1 MPKHIANAQWSGNLA
16 RGEGYFRLNAVD
28 KDIRFT
34 ASSRFEDGAGS
45 SPEELIGAAHA
56 GCFSMAFS
64 HSLAQAGFEPVN
76 IRTKATVTLE
86 KTDAGFTITDIL
98 LTTRGDVKDISEE
111 KFMEIANQAKENCP
125 VSRALK
131 AVNIRLDAEL
141 EKKD

>member
-1 MPKHIANAQWSGNLA
+1 MPKHIGNAQWSGNLA
-16 RGEGYFRLNAVD
+16 RGEGYFKLNAVD
-28 KDIRFT
+28 HDIRFT

-45 SPEELIGAAHA
+45 SPEELLGTAHA

-76 IRTKATVTLE
+76 VRTKATVTLE

-98 LTTRGDVKDISEE
+98 LSTKGHVKGISKE
-111 KFMEIANQAKENCP
+111 KFLEIANQAKENCP

-131 AVNIRLDAEL
+131 AVNVRLEAEL
-141 EKKD
+141 EKND